1 MQDLVVVAITSQ
13 LTDQHAVVVEQGDCV
28 DGTLPKTSVVK
39 LAKLFTIHSTLVL
52 KSICTLRTEK
62 LDTVLGELRRFFS

>member
-13 LTDQHAVVVEQGDCV
+13 LTDQHAVLVEQGDCV

-39 LAKLFTIHSTLVL
+39 LGKLFTIHSTLVL
-52 KSICTLRTEK
+52 KKICALRAEK
-62 LDTVLGELRRFFS
+62 LETVLGELRRFFS